1 MVGEKKGAGKKGRF
15 DQNGHTSSSEKKK
28 RMTTFLCLFVAHS
41 LHCFHTSS
49 FATTHGEHVRKTAH
63 CSAIRIRIDS
73 TKMLMRM
80 LQQRWKCYD
89 HRTSNSLA
97 TLGTLTT
104 ILILLL
110 SFTHTVESSST
121 ASTAAALSPSGSSS
135 TTVTKFL
142 QNEITSIATAH
153 NSINSF
159 LRDRKIPIGDVPGS
173 LRTTT
178 NSDKIGGAGKKLIV
192 ALSEKSN
199 NIECRVALER
209 APIGSKCIAPCGCSG
224 SQKWI
229 QFSVL
234 NRMRRTDPGQWR
246 VCQTC
251 QQQFDY
257 SGFLAYGGELGNVI
271 SLVLDNPVILRSTL
285 GGVAAIVMW
294 EGTVGRLSMRLL
306 MSRFF
311 WNLHTKWSRI
321 VHLPLVLKFW
331 GGKVLLQYLWDKY
344 AIIEKVIAKSL
355 TEVESSIIE
364 KGLPVTV
371 TSAD

>member
-1 MVGEKKGAGKKGRF
+1 MLQPRWMYNHGEY
-15 DQNGHTSSSEKKK
+15 
-28 RMTTFLCLFVAHS
+28 C
-41 LHCFHTSS
+41 
-49 FATTHGEHVRKTAH
+49 FATFRA
-63 CSAIRIRIDS
+63 
-73 TKMLMRM
+73 
-80 LQQRWKCYD
+80 
-89 HRTSNSLA
+89 
-97 TLGTLTT
+97 LTT
-104 ILILLL
+104 ILLLL
-110 SFTHTVESSST
+110 ACTFHVIDSSST
-121 ASTAAALSPSGSSS
+121 TISSSCGSSPSS
-135 TTVTKFL
+135 TVTKFL

-159 LRDRKIPIGDVPGS
+159 LRDRKIPIGDLPGS

-178 NSDKIGGAGKKLIV
+178 SSDIIGGTGKKLIV
-192 ALSEKSN
+192 ALSEESN

-234 NRMRRTDPGQWR
+234 NRMRRTDPSQWKT
-246 VCQTC
+246 CQTC

-257 SGFLAYGGELGNVI
+257 SGFLAYGGELGNII

-285 GGVAAIVMW
+285 GGVAAIAMW

-311 WNLHTKWSRI
+311 WNLYPKWSRI

-344 AIIEKVIAKSL
+344 AVVEKIIAKSL

>member
-1 MVGEKKGAGKKGRF
+1 
-15 DQNGHTSSSEKKK
+15 
-28 RMTTFLCLFVAHS
+28 
-41 LHCFHTSS
+41 
-49 FATTHGEHVRKTAH
+49 
-63 CSAIRIRIDS
+63 
-73 TKMLMRM
+73 M
-80 LQQRWKCYD
+80 LQQRWKYD
-89 HRTSNSLA
+89 HGNNHSLA
-97 TLGTLTT
+97 TLGTLT
-104 ILILLL
+104 LLL
-110 SFTHTVESSST
+110 LFLACTHTVGSSST
-121 ASTAAALSPSGSSS
+121 ASTTPSS

-178 NSDKIGGAGKKLIV
+178 SSSDMLGSTGKKLIV
-192 ALSEKSN
+192 ALSEESN

-234 NRMRRTDPGQWR
+234 NRMRRTDPAQWR
-246 VCQTC
+246 ICQTC

-285 GGVAAIVMW
+285 GGVAAIAMW

-311 WNLHTKWSRI
+311 WNLYPKWSRI

-344 AIIEKVIAKSL
+344 AVVENVIAKSL